1 MKLLYI
7 TPKINNEGGV
17 ARVLSVKANYL
28 VENFGYEVHILT
40 QNEGKSPLFFSF
52 NEQIVLH
59 DMILKGNLISFFLQ
73 YVKALKKAITTIHP
87 DLIIICDNG
96 LKAYSIPFILKTT
109 TPVIFEC
116 HGSKFIEENEQA
128 NSFFVTKFKVAF
140 KEFSANRFTKFVAL
154 SKESLKEWKVT
165 NGVVIPNAIW
175 FKTSD
180 AAHLKSKKVIAVGRH
195 SYEKGLDRM
204 LQIWQKVIVNH
215 PDWSLEIYGKSN
227 KNQDLQKTAM
237 ALKIAHKVTFFEPV
251 KNINDKYLEASVLA
265 MTSRYEGFGMVL
277 IEAMALGLP
286 VVAYDCPCGPRS
298 IITDNK
304 NGFLIENGNIDS
316 FVEKIELLIE
326 DENFRFQM
334 GNEAQNSIKE
344 YQIDTIM
351 LKWKSLF
358 EELTGN

>member
-1 MKLLYI
+1 MKILYI
-7 TPKINNEGGV
+7 VPEINNGGGV
-17 ARVLSVKANYL
+17 ARILSVKANYF
-28 VENFGYEVHILT
+28 VENYGYEVHILT
-40 QNEGKSPLFFSF
+40 QNEGNIPLFFTF
-52 NEQIVLH
+52 NEKIVLH
-59 DMILKGNLISFFLQ
+59 DMILKGNVTSFFLQ
-73 YVKALKKAITTIHP
+73 YVKALKNVVNTVCP
-87 DLIIICDNG
+87 DLILICDNG
-96 LKAYSIPFILKTT
+96 LKAYSIPFILKTK

-116 HGSKFIEENEQA
+116 HGSKYIEENEQA

-140 KEFSANRFTKFVAL
+140 KEFAANRFTKFVAL
-154 SKESLKEWKVT
+154 SKESLKEWKVN
-165 NGVVIPNAIW
+165 NGVVIPNSLW

-227 KNQDLQKTAM
+227 KNQDLQKTAIV
-237 ALKIAHKVTFFEPV
+237 LNIDNNVTFFEPV
-251 KNINDKYLEASVLA
+251 KNINDKYLEASILA

-304 NGFLIENGNIDS
+304 NGFLIENGNMDS
-316 FVEKIELLIE
+316 FFEKIELLIE
-326 DENFRFQM
+326 DENFRVQM
-334 GNEAQNSIKE
+334 GNEAQKSSKA